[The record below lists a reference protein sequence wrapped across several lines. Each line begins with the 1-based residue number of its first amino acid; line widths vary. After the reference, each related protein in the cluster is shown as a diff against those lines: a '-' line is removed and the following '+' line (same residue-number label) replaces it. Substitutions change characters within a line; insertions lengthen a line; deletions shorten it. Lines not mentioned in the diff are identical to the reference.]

1 MTTPQKRIVVAIT
14 GASGA
19 IMGYRM
25 LELLSKI
32 EDIEV
37 HLVMSEAARFTLNQE
52 TNHTIKEARTLA
64 DHNHEPH
71 QIGAPLA
78 SGSFHHDGM
87 IVLPCSIKS
96 LSDIAQ
102 CHSADLI
109 SRSADVS
116 IKEGRPL
123 LLAVRETPIHQG
135 HLRLMSQASEM
146 GAIIYPPVLGFYSGP
161 QTLEEAID
169 HLLGRMLQRIGI
181 PTSLFKV
188 WLGPQPSLKTE
199 KNQIY

>member
-1 MTTPQKRIVVAIT
+1 MTVVPKRIVVAMT

-25 LELLSKI
+25 LELLHNI
-32 EDIEV
+32 EHVEV
-37 HLVMSEAARFTLNQE
+37 HLVMSEAARFTLMQE
-52 TNHTIKEARTLA
+52 TNHTAKEAKALA
-64 DHNHEPH
+64 NHTHEPH
-71 QIGAPLA
+71 QIGASLA
-78 SGSFHHDGM
+78 SGSFQHDGM

-96 LSDIAQ
+96 LSAIAQ

-109 SRSADVS
+109 SRAADVTL
-116 IKEGRPL
+116 KEGRPL
-123 LLAVRETPIHQG
+123 LLAVRETPLHQG

-161 QTLEEAID
+161 QTLDLAID

-188 WLGPQPSLKTE
+188 WLGPQ
-199 KNQIY
+199 Q